1 MKYNLDILIVD
12 DDLAMARS
20 VQSVLTTQGYR
31 VQTVHNALTALESI
45 QAGKFDLVLLDVMMP
60 KMTGFQVLDALDRVS
75 LDTYFII
82 MTGDTTMESAVEAIR
97 RGASDYLK
105 KPFEPN
111 ELLIRVENIFKQK
124 QLKAEHHR
132 IEGQKKQLE
141 MELYQSQKME
151 AIGTLAGGIAH
162 DFNNILSIILGNSE
176 LALDSLDD
184 HSPIRQNLEQIFE
197 AGSRAKEI
205 TYQLLSFCRKGD
217 SKRLPIN
224 LNSIVEKSLKL
235 MRASLPS
242 NIEIH
247 HDLQD
252 EVHTVLGDATQIHQ
266 ILINLCTNASHAME
280 GECGRIDV
288 RLESVC
294 IPSSRPTQY
303 SGLAPGTYI
312 KLVVSDTGHGID
324 PQIMDQIFD
333 PYFTTKDVG
342 KGTGMGLSLVQGI
355 VKNHGGE
362 ITVESELG
370 QFTRVTIML
379 PIIDEAENDTDVS
392 VSEELATGNE
402 RILLVDDEV
411 MIVDVMTQF
420 LSQLG
425 YRTTS
430 MTDSPAALEKFRN
443 QPDQYDLVI
452 TDMTMPKLT
461 GIQLT
466 RAMRE
471 IRTDIAVIICTG
483 FSDQISIER
492 SKELG
497 IQAFIMKPVVMG
509 EMAKT
514 IRNVLDGQTVDRRK
528 DKRFRALSGAFFISK
543 AAGNR
548 GRVLDISK
556 SGLSFKYV
564 FDGKVP
570 AYTDQATINMAA
582 GNFSLENL
590 TYRPISDTM
599 LKADNGSNVET
610 RRRGVQFEKLTP
622 LQSDQLEY
630 FIKNYTAGLVN

>member
-1 MKYNLDILIVD
+1 
-12 DDLAMARS
+12 
-20 VQSVLTTQGYR
+20 
-31 VQTVHNALTALESI
+31 
-45 QAGKFDLVLLDVMMP
+45 
-60 KMTGFQVLDALDRVS
+60 
-75 LDTYFII
+75 
-82 MTGDTTMESAVEAIR
+82 
-97 RGASDYLK
+97 
-105 KPFEPN
+105 
-111 ELLIRVENIFKQK
+111 
-124 QLKAEHHR
+124 
-132 IEGQKKQLE
+132 
-141 MELYQSQKME
+141 
-151 AIGTLAGGIAH
+151 
-162 DFNNILSIILGNSE
+162 
-176 LALDSLDD
+176 
-184 HSPIRQNLEQIFE
+184 
-197 AGSRAKEI
+197 
-205 TYQLLSFCRKGD
+205 
-217 SKRLPIN
+217 
-224 LNSIVEKSLKL
+224 
-235 MRASLPS
+235 
-242 NIEIH
+242 
-247 HDLQD
+247 
-252 EVHTVLGDATQIHQ
+252 
-266 ILINLCTNASHAME
+266 ME

-514 IRNVLDGQTVDRRK
+514 IRDVLDGQTVDRRK

>member
-252 EVHTVLGDATQIHQ
+252 EEHTVLGDATQIHQ